1 MNTHEVV
8 HASPDS
14 VLDLDEFHRG
24 FGDAVDY
31 LESLPGPWACHHAAT
46 TLELPL
52 PCTGDASHVRGYRAA
67 LFGYLRGGPLEG
79 VPAPIGDAVEAV
91 VPALPAGLRDGSRV
105 RDRIVVA
112 GAHTDRP

>member
-31 LESLPGPWACHHAAT
+31 LESLPGPWACHHAAS
-46 TLELPL
+46 TLEQPL
-52 PCTGDASHVRGYRAA
+52 PDTGDPSHARGYRAA
-67 LFGYLRGGPLEG
+67 VFGYLRGGPLTG
-79 VPAPIGDAVEAV
+79 LPASINETVEV
-91 VPALPAGLRDGSRV
+91 LVPALRLV
-105 RDRIVVA
+105 
-112 GAHTDRP
+112 